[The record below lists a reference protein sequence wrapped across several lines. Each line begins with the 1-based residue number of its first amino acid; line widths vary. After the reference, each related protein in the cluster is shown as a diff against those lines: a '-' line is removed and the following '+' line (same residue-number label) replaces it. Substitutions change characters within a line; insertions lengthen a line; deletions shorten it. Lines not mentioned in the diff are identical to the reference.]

1 MRQARSGLPFLWPVT
16 QTAAG
21 KPFSRPRY
29 HKRRPSSRSAGP
41 GNANG
46 GRQAVQPAPVSQ
58 TAAVNPFSRPRY
70 HKRRPSTRSAGP
82 GNTNGGRQPA
92 QPAPVTQTAAVNP
105 LSRPPYLSISR
116 PKQKTGPQAGFQCSI
131 LFPETRR
138 SSEYL
143 VINAFVGF
151 YFFDQALQPQL
162 FQFVQQQ
169 AAAPFEYCFQFV
181 EADDFE

>member
-1 MRQARSGLPFLWPVT
+1 NGGRQPVQPAPVT
-16 QTAAG
+16 QTAAV
-21 KPFSRPRY
+21 K
-29 HKRRPSSRSAGP
+29 
-41 GNANG
+41 
-46 GRQAVQPAPVSQ
+46 
-58 TAAVNPFSRPRY
+58 PFSRPRY

-82 GNTNGGRQPA
+82 GNANGGRQA
-92 QPAPVTQTAAVNP
+92 VQPAPVTQTAAVKP
-105 LSRPPYLSISR
+105 FSRPRYRKRR
-116 PKQKTGPQAGFQCSI
+116 PSTRSAGPGNANGGRQPAQPAAVSFHQPSQIKTGLRAGFQCSI

-151 YFFDQALQPQL
+151 YLFDQALQPQL

>member
-1 MRQARSGLPFLWPVT
+1 DATKIKNDDMRQARSGLPFLCPVTQTGAVNPFSRPRYHKRRPSTRSAGPGNSNGGRQPAQPAPVT

-70 HKRRPSTRSAGP
+70 HKRRPSTRSAGRRIFP
-82 GNTNGGRQPA
+82 SAGPNKKPA
-92 QPAPVTQTAAVNP
+92 LRPVFNVQ
-105 LSRPPYLSISR
+105 
-116 PKQKTGPQAGFQCSI
+116 
-131 LFPETRR
+131 
-138 SSEYL
+138 
-143 VINAFVGF
+143 F
-151 YFFDQALQPQL
+151 YFP
-162 FQFVQQQ
+162 
-169 AAAPFEYCFQFV
+169 
-181 EADDFE
+181 